1 MNTEAISG
9 ISAKIFEFF
18 TYYSLLVI
26 TKGSN
31 ENKYCDI
38 KVKVFK
44 IFNKFLHEDLLLE
57 LVMFLIIVFLI

>member
-1 MNTEAISG
+1 MNIEAISG
-9 ISAKIFEFF
+9 ISAKIFEFL

-38 KVKVFK
+38 KAK
-44 IFNKFLHEDLLLE
+44 IFRFLTNFC
-57 LVMFLIIVFLI
+57 MKTYYWN